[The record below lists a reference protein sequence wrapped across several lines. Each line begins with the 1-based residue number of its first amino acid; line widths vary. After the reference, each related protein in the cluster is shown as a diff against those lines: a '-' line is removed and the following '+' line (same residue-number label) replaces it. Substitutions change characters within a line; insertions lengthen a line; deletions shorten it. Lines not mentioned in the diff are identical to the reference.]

1 MINKKSLEIKNK
13 KILIKEEDD
22 YLDSVKSMT
31 SGIVGDIAN
40 FTKDS
45 AKIVGNLS
53 KLLAKSGWYTFRAKI
68 LGNMTDEEFKRS
80 LKDARVDFVTNSDAN
95 IRNIDSNVLKMLS
108 SVGVSESEI
117 NGYLLGLPG
126 YNVLENINVS
136 SFLTG
141 RKYKKDKFNKLN
153 PFEFTAEEIIL
164 FFMINN
170 LNSATGG
177 SISQPNNSQVKKVLT
192 DNVSKKQSIITQLK
206 KTLNNKISNDFLEI
220 INKEVIKKKNKDY
233 FNLVKK
239 SLKGT
244 TFLSYKISKEDDAT
258 RFFAHIKSTF
268 SIVVKKSTK
277 KKTTPDAEAD
287 SSSQEPTSEMF
298 DKLSLRINNNNL
310 TLITEKDEFELDE
323 YRKTVCELLDTIA
336 ASTVLINTD
345 ISKIILGEQL
355 EEIQEEL
362 ETAKEEV
369 ENNSENGNEEV
380 FQQMTEINFIY
391 YQRTSML
398 FIDIISYTHKI
409 NFLKKEIKNSIEVI
423 DKNDINDMENFVSSS
438 KNRFDEF
445 ASDDPF
451 NGKISQYHK
460 KFIDNNYEGKYLN
473 IISGYANDAYNA
485 IVEELKNIDLMHEKS
500 EDGINTYLEHIINNF
515 YNDEGNYTNYT
526 NYKNLSENKKN
537 EIKEKLENFDNVF
550 IFYAYFLYIV
560 GLITNIKKN
569 EIKENDLLSNIETY
583 TTKVMNNK
591 SYPKELIE
599 LSSKLDEEYQIFKN
613 IIDEDMNIEVTSEI
627 DKISNEIFKSI
638 LDILRIS

>member
-244 TFLSYKISKEDDAT
+244 TFLSYKISKDEDAT

-277 KKTTPDAEAD
+277 KKTTSDTEAD

-355 EEIQEEL
+355 EEIQEGL
-362 ETAKEEV
+362 EDAKDEV
-369 ENNSENGNEEV
+369 QESLTDE
-380 FQQMTEINFIY
+380 
-391 YQRTSML
+391 
-398 FIDIISYTHKI
+398 
-409 NFLKKEIKNSIEVI
+409 
-423 DKNDINDMENFVSSS
+423 DKDNIQSS
-438 KNRFDEF
+438 
-445 ASDDPF
+445 
-451 NGKISQYHK
+451 
-460 KFIDNNYEGKYLN
+460 IDNNK
-473 IISGYANDAYNA
+473 D
-485 IVEELKNIDLMHEKS
+485 
-500 EDGINTYLEHIINNF
+500 TQ
-515 YNDEGNYTNYT
+515 
-526 NYKNLSENKKN
+526 KNLSFFYFLISDPLYRFNFYETEIAKVNNLLIKRGYEKIKDLIGNFGDEFVKNFLENLEKEKSLIDDDIKTYINDYVNIMKNSLEKSFVNTDIGNFLNDKKIDKDRYDNSTPGVQDYLKDLVSNLDVLKNTSIYLNTINEDIKVIIKDMEEINKDNNIPDYCDIINSNEYNN
-537 EIKEKLENFDNVF
+537 EIKELAKNLKTKHEFF
-550 IFYAYFLYIV
+550 KSSL
-560 GLITNIKKN
+560 GNIKN
-569 EIKENDLLSNIETY
+569 YNLEGVRENYEENYE
-583 TTKVMNNK
+583 
-591 SYPKELIE
+591 ELIRQLNLLKE
-599 LSSKLDEEYQIFKN
+599 EIENNNNSLKL
-613 IIDEDMNIEVTSEI
+613 
-627 DKISNEIFKSI
+627 
-638 LDILRIS
+638 

>member
-95 IRNIDSNVLKMLS
+95 IRNIDSNILKMLS

-244 TFLSYKISKEDDAT
+244 TFLSYKISKDEDAT

-277 KKTTPDAEAD
+277 KKITPDTEAD
-287 SSSQEPTSEMF
+287 SSSQEPKSEMF

-323 YRKTVCELLDTIA
+323 YRKIVCELLDTIA
-336 ASTVLINTD
+336 TSTVLINTD

-355 EEIQEEL
+355 EEIQEGL
-362 ETAKEEV
+362 EDAKDEV
-369 ENNSENGNEEV
+369 QESLTDEDKDNIQSSIDNNEDTQKKLSYFYFLISNPLYRFNFYESEIAKVNNLLNKENYKKLKDLIENFGNE
-380 FQQMTEINFIY
+380 FT
-391 YQRTSML
+391 
-398 FIDIISYTHKI
+398 
-409 NFLKKEIKNSIEVI
+409 
-423 DKNDINDMENFVSSS
+423 ENFVKEFKKENSLIDDDIKTYIDDYVNIMKSSLKNSLVNTDINHYIDINININLELYNNSS
-438 KNRFDEF
+438 KVNQDYLKEL
-445 ASDDPF
+445 
-451 NGKISQYHK
+451 IS
-460 KFIDNNYEGKYLN
+460 YLD
-473 IISGYANDAYNA
+473 I
-485 IVEELKNIDLMHEKS
+485 LKNTNVYLTIIK
-500 EDGINTYLEHIINNF
+500 EDIKVIIKDMETINKDNSIPDYLDIINSNE
-515 YNDEGNYTNYT
+515 YNI
-526 NYKNLSENKKN
+526 
-537 EIKEKLENFDNVF
+537 EIKELAKNLKSKHELLESSLDTIKNYNLEGVQETYKKTYEDLIERLN
-550 IFYAYFLYIV
+550 
-560 GLITNIKKN
+560 GLITDIKK
-569 EIKENDLLSNIETY
+569 
-583 TTKVMNNK
+583 
-591 SYPKELIE
+591 
-599 LSSKLDEEYQIFKN
+599 Q
-613 IIDEDMNIEVTSEI
+613 
-627 DKISNEIFKSI
+627 
-638 LDILRIS
+638 R